1 MKKGH
6 WLFLTIAILSL
17 SIISCD
23 KEDEG
28 ADTRVNFNDSTFS
41 ILASMVNIGAV
52 ASSQIVADS
61 SADSTII
68 DFAEMVLANHTA
80 AQGQLQTIASQL
92 GLATTNTLDAEYS
105 GLIDSLKMLKGTP
118 LDSVY
123 VFSQIRLQS
132 RALDLFKQHDARGL
146 QRDLGFY
153 SKDLLEVLTVQLREA
168 ATLSQKY

>member
-6 WLFLTIAILSL
+6 WLFLTLAMVSL

-28 ADTRVNFNDSTFS
+28 AATRVNYDDSTFTL
-41 ILASMVNIGAV
+41 LASMVNIGAV

-68 DFAEMVLANHTA
+68 DFAEIVLANHTA
-80 AQGQLQTIASQL
+80 AQGELQSIASQL

-105 GLIDSLKMLKGTP
+105 QLIDSLKTLKGTS

-123 VFSQIRLQS
+123 IFSQIRLQS

-146 QRDLGFY
+146 QRELGIY
-153 SKDLLEVLTVQLREA
+153 SKDMLEVLTLQLQEA
-168 ATLSQKY
+168 ATLSAKY